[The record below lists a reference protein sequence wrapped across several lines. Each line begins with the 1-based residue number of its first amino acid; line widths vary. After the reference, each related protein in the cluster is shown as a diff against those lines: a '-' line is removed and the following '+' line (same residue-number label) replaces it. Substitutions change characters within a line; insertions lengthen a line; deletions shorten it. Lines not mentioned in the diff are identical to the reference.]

1 MKAIIILILII
12 LVCMVDSD
20 INIFNANK
28 ESFSINKQQQENK
41 KLKNK
46 LQFNNKILC
55 ETYFNRRNVWIF
67 NKSDNNKII
76 QKCIDYNI
84 SKLQNS
90 FEIRLF
96 TYNNI
101 KNLIPEF
108 SKYINLCRSEYL
120 FENLLKYAI
129 LFKYGGLWIPEDTII
144 INDLQTDFQDTT
156 EKIHLYGLNDP
167 NYCDNPGF
175 SDDIILCNKNNNSI
189 KLIVQYIISSIYSF
203 HNSTNYK
210 LTINKHIN
218 SISNDLIHFEDY
230 TLQKNIYG
238 KFIDP
243 NLIIDKYYDEI
254 DTTHKYFYILH
265 YDKLTNKTKH
275 TLNITDNMN
284 DSNVNF
290 IQYINKFI
298 N

>member
-1 MKAIIILILII
+1 
-12 LVCMVDSD
+12 MVDSD
-20 INIFNANK
+20 INIFNVNKESFNVNKESFNVNK

-41 KLKNK
+41 KLKIK

-120 FENLLKYAI
+120 FENLLKYTI

-218 SISNDLIHFEDY
+218 FISNDLIHFEDY

-284 DSNVNF
+284 DSDVNF
-290 IQYINKFI
+290 IQYISKFI